1 MSVLYKRLV
10 LFVAVVCLCM
20 ASRCFDNG
28 LCYQNEQVRYTA
40 FLQNGE
46 QITYNEP
53 PYFNFRG
60 AYERVDFLG
69 NEKDCERFL
78 DKYFATV
85 SFSESVENQ
94 KIIYAYSPLISNIVY
109 VHGRAVNM
117 MVACDGRKI
126 VVGSPLIKGSY

>member
-10 LFVAVVCLCM
+10 LFVAVACLAV

-28 LCYQNEQVRYTA
+28 LCLQNGQGRYTA

-46 QITYNEP
+46 EIIYEEQP
-53 PYFNFRG
+53 LFNIRG
-60 AYERVDFLG
+60 AYERIDFEG
-69 NEKDCERFL
+69 NEKDSERFL
-78 DKYFATV
+78 DEYGATV
-85 SFSESVENQ
+85 LFSEKVDDQ
-94 KIIYAYSPLISNIVY
+94 KIIYAYSPFISNVVY

-117 MVACDGRKI
+117 MVACDGKKV